1 VPVIESSF
9 EKQPPLVQRLKAL
22 ASFLLASFLYTMAL
36 VLIVSALRAQQ
47 IADGQLTIN
56 FEYRAF

>member
-1 VPVIESSF
+1 MG
-9 EKQPPLVQRLKAL
+9 RLKAFCSFVLLSL
-22 ASFLLASFLYTMAL
+22 AYTVAL
-36 VLIVSALRAQQ
+36 ILIVSALRAQQ